1 MELVIA
7 FFVNG
12 ITTYIK
18 HEVNEKVKYL
28 NLLVLLTFLVGQVQF
43 AYASYF
49 CTMKQA
55 PVKSPVMA
63 MASSS
68 NETDDVCTQWSGV
81 IPPQNRLQLVE
92 GNCIKVVTAEKS
104 VVSSFTDSVKML
116 SHFVIV
122 FGFIPAMNGQHL
134 AISNQLSAINNADPP
149 PLDLP
154 TLNSN
159 LRI

>member
-1 MELVIA
+1 MELLIA
-7 FFVNG
+7 FFVKN
-12 ITTYIK
+12 IRAYIK
-18 HEVNEKVKYL
+18 HKVNDKAKYL
-28 NLLVLLTFLVGQVQF
+28 NLFVLLTFLVGQVQF

-63 MASSS
+63 MTSPG
-68 NETDDVCTQWSGV
+68 NETEDACTQCSGV
-81 IPPQNRLQLVE
+81 IPPHNEQQLVE

-104 VVSSFTDSVKML
+104 VVSSFTDSVKLL
-116 SHFVIV
+116 SHFVIAFSFV
-122 FGFIPAMNGQHL
+122 PPSSYQPSAVHY
-134 AISNQLSAINNADPP
+134 QLFSRNSSP

-154 TLNSN
+154 ILNSN

>member
-1 MELVIA
+1 M
-7 FFVNG
+7 ND
-12 ITTYIK
+12 
-18 HEVNEKVKYL
+18 KVKYL
-28 NLLVLLTFLVGQVQF
+28 NLFVLLTFMVGQVQF

-63 MASSS
+63 MTSPG
-68 NETDDVCTQWSGV
+68 NETDDVCTQCSGV
-81 IPPQNRLQLVE
+81 IPPQNGLQLVE

-104 VVSSFTDSVKML
+104 VLGSFTVSIKL
-116 SHFVIV
+116 LNHFVTV
-122 FGFIPAMNGQHL
+122 LGFIPTFSVQQSPIINR
-134 AISNQLSAINNADPP
+134 LSAVSESDSP

>member
-1 MELVIA
+1 MELLIA
-7 FFVNG
+7 FFVKN
-12 ITTYIK
+12 IRAYIK
-18 HEVNEKVKYL
+18 YEVNDKVKYL
-28 NLLVLLTFLVGQVQF
+28 NLFVLLTFLVGQVQF
-43 AYASYF
+43 AYVSYF

-55 PVKSPVMA
+55 PVKSAVMA

-68 NETDDVCTQWSGV
+68 NETDVVCTQCSGM
-81 IPPQNRLQLVE
+81 IPPQNGLRLVA

-122 FGFIPAMNGQHL
+122 LGFIQAINGQHL

>member
-1 MELVIA
+1 M
-7 FFVNG
+7 ND
-12 ITTYIK
+12 
-18 HEVNEKVKYL
+18 KVKYL

-63 MASSS
+63 MAPPT
-68 NETDDVCTQWSGV
+68 NETEDVCTQCSGMV
-81 IPPQNRLQLVE
+81 PPQNEQQLAE

-104 VVSSFTDSVKML
+104 VVSGFTDSVKLL
-116 SHFVIV
+116 SHLVIAFSFVPPSSYQPSAV
-122 FGFIPAMNGQHL
+122 HY
-134 AISNQLSAINNADPP
+134 QLFSRNSSP

-154 TLNSN
+154 ILNSN

>member
-1 MELVIA
+1 MLLLIA
-7 FFVNG
+7 FFVND
-12 ITTYIK
+12 IRAYIK
-18 HEVNEKVKYL
+18 HEVNDKVKYL

-49 CTMKQA
+49 CMMKQA

-68 NETDDVCTQWSGV
+68 NETDDVCTQCSGI
-81 IPPQNRLQLVE
+81 IPPQNGLQLVA

-122 FGFIPAMNGQHL
+122 LGFIQAINGQHL
-134 AISNQLSAINNADPP
+134 AISNQLSATNNADPP

>member
-1 MELVIA
+1 MELLIA
-7 FFVNG
+7 FFVNN
-12 ITTYIK
+12 IKAYIK
-18 HEVNEKVKYL
+18 HEVNDKVKYL
-28 NLLVLLTFLVGQVQF
+28 NLFVLLTFLVGQVQF

-63 MASSS
+63 MISPG
-68 NETDDVCTQWSGV
+68 NETEDVCAQCSGV
-81 IPPQNRLQLVE
+81 ILPQHGPQLVE

-104 VVSSFTDSVKML
+104 VVSSFTDSVKLL
-116 SHFVIV
+116 SHIVIV
-122 FGFIPAMNGQHL
+122 FGSIAAISGQHL
-134 AISNQLSAINNADPP
+134 AISNRLSAINNADSP

>member
-1 MELVIA
+1 MELLIA

-18 HEVNEKVKYL
+18 YEVNEKVKYL

-68 NETDDVCTQWSGV
+68 NETDDVCTQCSGV